1 MSVMKRFLSIVFV
14 LAIVVGGLGFYRGWF
29 TMSSDGDTQSDKI
42 DVNLT
47 IDTVKVKEDADALKD
62 KTKSLTDKVDD

>member
-1 MSVMKRFLSIVFV
+1 MKRLISMVFV
-14 LAIVVGGLGFYRGWF
+14 LAIIVGGLGFYRGWF

-47 IDTVKVKEDADALKD
+47 IDTVKVKEDSEALKD
-62 KTKSLTDKVDD
+62 KTKSLTDKVND